1 MSIRPNPLGP
11 RSAGPVNA
19 AESGDWTAKAT
30 DTIEQAV
37 SLVRD
42 KATVPARTTARA
54 LVYGISLLMVVVVA
68 VTLAVIAALRISI
81 VYLPAGTAPNGQP
94 RVWVSYVLIGGILT
108 IVALFLLAKAERISR
123 ESE

>member
-1 MSIRPNPLGP
+1 MSISPNPLGP
-11 RSAGPVNA
+11 RSARSVNSA
-19 AESGDWTAKAT
+19 DSGDWTAKAT

-54 LVYGISLLMVVVVA
+54 FVYGISLLMVVVVA
-68 VTLAVIAALRISI
+68 VTLAVIAAIRISI
-81 VYLPAGTAPNGQP
+81 VYLPAGTAANGQP